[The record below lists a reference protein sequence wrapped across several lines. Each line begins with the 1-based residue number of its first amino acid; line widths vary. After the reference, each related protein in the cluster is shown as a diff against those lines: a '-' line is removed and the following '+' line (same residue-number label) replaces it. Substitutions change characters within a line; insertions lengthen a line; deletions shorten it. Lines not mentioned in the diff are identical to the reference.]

1 MDNRRISPKI
11 FLNHI
16 HSTKSVNA
24 SPSLN
29 KKESKNI
36 PTRLTQTRAA
46 AFISSHGLKV
56 LFYDDR
62 ICFLHFLCEMECH
75 VAHFFYSCIYAMPI
89 VHAAGVKINYLH
101 RYVQCTYVLGFIY
114 HGLHQ
119 NNRLLFISFFQFIV
133 YRQ

>member
-1 MDNRRISPKI
+1 MA
-11 FLNHI
+11 
-16 HSTKSVNA
+16 A

-36 PTRLTQTRAA
+36 PTRPTQTRAA

-62 ICFLHFLCEMECH
+62 ICFLHFFYVKWN

-89 VHAAGVKINYLH
+89 VHAGVKINYLH
-101 RYVQCTYVLGFIY
+101 MYVHCTMYILGYID
-114 HGLHQ
+114 G
-119 NNRLLFISFFQFIV
+119 
-133 YRQ
+133 